1 VRFALRGGLVAL
13 ALLVLYVSVTFFQVW
28 TTSGRDDAEPADAA
42 SADAIVVL
50 GAAQYN
56 GVPSPALE
64 GRLEHALELYQQ
76 GMADQVVVTGGN
88 QPGDEFTE
96 ALTGY
101 NWLREHGVPDEDLI
115 VITDGTS
122 TWESLAAASNV
133 LESQGMTDVVLVS
146 DPYHSYRLLGIAG
159 ELGLDAQVSPTDAG
173 SGLTD
178 LLRETAAVSVGRLI
192 SYRRLLRFE
201 P

>member
-1 VRFALRGGLVAL
+1 MRGALVAL
-13 ALLVLYVSVTFFQVW
+13 ALVVVYVAVTFGQVW
-28 TTSGRDDAEPADAA
+28 STSGRDDAESAA
-42 SADAIVVL
+42 AGSADAIVVL

-64 GRLEHALELYQQ
+64 GRLEHALELYEQ
-76 GMADQVVVTGGN
+76 GIAEQVVVTGGN

-133 LESQGMTDVVLVS
+133 LADQGMTDVVLVS

-159 ELGLDAQVSPTDAG
+159 ELGLEAQVSPTDAG